1 MADTDG
7 DVEKI
12 LANPELLTFLEQY
25 GNSFRVTALPDDVRD
40 HPEAMH
46 FYLYVEYR
54 SPGRWAV
61 MNFGR
66 NKALTRDGDWDWE
79 SLPSSRTD
87 KFIKIARF
95 PLAEALQLAQREAG
109 NIRMN
114 RFGVA
119 EITEHVRKWQAEDAA
134 AEAAEKA
141 ARKAAKAEK
150 KSREEGQDD

>member
-1 MADTDG
+1 MSDIDVAEVLADPKT
-7 DVEKI
+7 
-12 LANPELLTFLEQY
+12 LAFLESY

-40 HPEAMH
+40 HEEAIF

-54 SPGRWAV
+54 SPGKWAV

-66 NKALTRDGDWDWE
+66 NKALTRDGEWEWE

-87 KFIKIARF
+87 KFKKIARF
-95 PLAEALQLAQREAG
+95 PLVEALNLAQREAA

-114 RFGVA
+114 RFGVT

-134 AEAAEKA
+134 TEVAEKV

-150 KSREEGQDD
+150 KLAKD